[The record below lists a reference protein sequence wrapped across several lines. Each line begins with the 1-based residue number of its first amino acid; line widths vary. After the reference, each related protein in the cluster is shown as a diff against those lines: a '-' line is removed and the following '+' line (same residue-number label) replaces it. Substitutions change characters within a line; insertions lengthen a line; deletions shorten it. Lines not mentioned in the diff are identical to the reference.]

1 MLQELKKLCSLPG
14 VSGREDAVRDYI
26 LSVCRENCA
35 EVKTDA
41 MGNVLA
47 FKKGAK
53 APREPI
59 MLAAHMDEVGVIIT
73 NITDDGFLKFDFVG
87 GIDRRVVLGKK
98 VYIGDSL
105 IPGVIGMKAFHLADK
120 SEEDRI
126 MKLKEMYIDI
136 GAENKEEAASLV
148 SLGDVGSFDGE
159 CVEFGESFI
168 KAKAIDDR
176 IGCCVMLTLMRE
188 VLPVDTWFAFTVQEE
203 VGCRGANTAAYAI
216 KPGVALILEGTT
228 AADIPSQKGGE
239 KVCIAGAG
247 PVIPFMDGGAVYDR
261 ALFNELRE
269 LAEADSIPWQ
279 TKTLISGGTDAQAIQ
294 RSRAGVRT
302 AAISAAVR
310 YIHSPSSVACVKDF
324 DSIIKLA
331 QLFLRK
337 RAEEA

>member
-1 MLQELKKLCSLPG
+1 MLSELKKLCSLPG
-14 VSGREDAVRDYI
+14 VSGREDAVRDFI
-26 LSVCRENCA
+26 LTVCREYCD
-35 EVKTDA
+35 EVKTDT

-47 FKKGAK
+47 FKKGK
-53 APREPI
+53 KTPREPI

-73 NITDDGFLKFDFVG
+73 NITEDGYLKFDFVG

-105 IPGVIGMKAFHLADK
+105 IPGIIGMKAFHLADK

-126 MKLKEMYIDI
+126 MKVKEMYIDI
-136 GAENKEEAASLV
+136 GAESKEEASSLI

-159 CVEFGESFI
+159 CVEFGDGFI

-176 IGCCVMLTLMRE
+176 IGCCIMLSLMRE
-188 VLPVDTWFAFTVQEE
+188 ALPADIWFAFTVQEE
-203 VGCRGANTAAYAI
+203 VGCRGAVTAAYSV

-239 KVCIAGAG
+239 KVCIAGGG

-261 ALFNELRE
+261 KLYNTLRS
-269 LAEADSIPWQ
+269 LADANFIPWQ

-294 RSRAGVRT
+294 RSRAGVKT

-324 DSIIKLA
+324 DNILKLA
-331 QLFLRK
+331 RLFLQNC
-337 RAEEA
+337 AEKS